1 MLMKHT
7 YKYKFSI
14 VTAVYNTADY
24 IDEMMESLI
33 KQDIEFE
40 KNVQVIL
47 VDDGSTDLSLDR
59 CKRYEKIY
67 PDNIKVISLEHS
79 GVSNARNEGVRLAEG
94 KYINFLDSDDKLEL
108 NALSCS
114 FYFLEENY
122 KEIDLV
128 AIPLYF
134 FDAEYGP
141 HVLNYKFLNN
151 RIIDISKE
159 YDCIQLSS
167 SSTFIKADVL
177 KKYKFNIKLK
187 SAEDA
192 ELLTKI
198 ITEKGKYGV
207 INNTKYYYR
216 RRRNNSSATQG
227 IEKKEWYLDYIRD
240 FSYEMIKDNKQ
251 NNKKYQK
258 YVQYLV
264 MYDLQWRINRIK
276 YIKKNLDDNYYME
289 FNNILYYVLRNI
301 QVEMIF
307 KQKFLT
313 IYKKMLVILIR
324 SNFINRIKGNRY

>member
-1 MLMKHT
+1 MHMKHT

-33 KQDIEFE
+33 NQDIGFLE
-40 KNVQVIL
+40 NVQVLL
-47 VDDGSTDLSLDR
+47 VDDGSTDLSLDK
-59 CKRYEKIY
+59 CKSYEKKY
-67 PDNIKVISLEHS
+67 PNNVQVISLNHN
-79 GVSNARNEGVRLAEG
+79 GVSNSRNEGINLAEG
-94 KYINFLDSDDKLEL
+94 EYINFLDSDDKLGL
-108 NALSCS
+108 NALRCS
-114 FYFLEENY
+114 FDFLEKNY
-122 KEIDLV
+122 KEVDLV

-134 FDAEYGP
+134 FDAEDGP
-141 HVLNYKFLNN
+141 HVLNYKFSNN

-198 ITEKGKYGV
+198 IIEKGKYGV

-240 FSYEMIKDNKQ
+240 FSYEMIK
-251 NNKKYQK
+251 NNKENDKRYQK
-258 YVQYLV
+258 YIQYLV

-276 YIKKNLDDNYYME
+276 YIKNVLSDSEQKE
-289 FNNILYYVLRNI
+289 FMGKLIYILKRI
-301 QVEMIF
+301 HISIIF
-307 KQKFLT
+307 KQKFMN
-313 IYKKMLVILIR
+313 IRKKALVIYFKYYKRNI
-324 SNFINRIKGNRY
+324 

>member
-1 MLMKHT
+1 MHMKHT

-14 VTAVYNTADY
+14 VTAVYNTAGY

-33 KQDIEFE
+33 NQDIGFE
-40 KNVQVIL
+40 ENIQVIL
-47 VDDGSTDLSLDR
+47 IDDGSTDLSLDK
-59 CKRYEKIY
+59 CKKYKKKY
-67 PDNIKVISLEHS
+67 HNNVQVISLKHS
-79 GVSNARNEGVRLAEG
+79 GVSKARNEGIKLAEG

-108 NALSCS
+108 NALSYS
-114 FYFLEENY
+114 FDFLEKNH

-134 FDAEYGP
+134 FDAEDGP
-141 HVLNYKFLNN
+141 HVLNYKFSNN

-198 ITEKGKYGV
+198 IIEKGKYGV

-240 FSYEMIKDNKQ
+240 FSYEMIKNNEQ
-251 NNKKYQK
+251 NDKMHQK

-264 MYDLQWRINRIK
+264 IYDLQWRINRIK
-276 YIKKNLDDNYYME
+276 YIRNVLNNLEHKE
-289 FNNILYYVLRNI
+289 FMDKLIYILKRVNISI
-301 QVEMIF
+301 IF
-307 KQKFLT
+307 MQKFMNVR
-313 IYKKMLVILIR
+313 KKALVIYFKYCKKSI
-324 SNFINRIKGNRY
+324 